1 MYKILIKAT
10 KQVLA
15 TSVTKLEGQYVFHT
29 PVYLIAGNY
38 HKLTCPKTKRS
49 KVQHNPNH
57 CLSPLNLISSI
68 YHHEVI
74 KSRHPRSHPPHS
86 THRLTYSSFRKI
98 KHKKVTKGND
108 QEEWVVLYAN
118 IPVSTLVRMQGH
130 NWLD

>member
-1 MYKILIKAT
+1 MQPLSPNWKGSMYFTL
-10 KQVLA
+10 LY
-15 TSVTKLEGQYVFHT
+15 TSLLSQTYM
-29 PVYLIAGNY
+29 
-38 HKLTCPKTKRS
+38 PKNQKRS
-49 KVQHNPNH
+49 KVQHNPNQ
-57 CLSPLNLISSI
+57 CQSPLNLISSI

-86 THRLTYSSFRKI
+86 THCLTYSSFRKI

-118 IPVSTLVRMQGH
+118 IALSTLVRMQGH